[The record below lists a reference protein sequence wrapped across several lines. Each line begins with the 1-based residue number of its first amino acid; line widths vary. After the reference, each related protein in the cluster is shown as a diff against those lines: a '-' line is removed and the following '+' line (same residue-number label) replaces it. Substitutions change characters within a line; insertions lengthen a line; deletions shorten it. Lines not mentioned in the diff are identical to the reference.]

1 MRDGR
6 NSAMIAPV
14 LRNLRSRALRTS
26 LTAAGIAIGILALVV
41 VGGLAERLHTIV
53 AGSSSLNTGAIFA
66 FAPLADDA
74 SGRGNLERSAAMIR
88 HFRGVRGVVPEVIL
102 PYSTGNDGRFGP
114 PALIFGFPPA
124 ARAYASRTPA
134 IARGRDLRPADDRA
148 AVIGP
153 DFATTQGASVGST
166 IALEGNSFHVVGVI
180 ERSFTIFDAA
190 IVVPYADARALLG
203 QEVPP
208 FVARLPNVEGTAL
221 MIVVDPGADTGLLA
235 RKISLETGL
244 NANDPKTSAA
254 NLNAATA
261 VFDGIIFGAALVAL
275 VVGAFSIVN
284 TMTIAVT
291 ERTREIG
298 IRKAIGAG
306 DGDIM
311 REFLVEAATIG
322 ALGGAVGIVAG
333 AIVIAL
339 VNAHNAAGGNLELFA
354 LTPRLVAG
362 AFAFALVLSALA
374 GLVPAFAAA
383 RLDPTEALRRMA

>member
-1 MRDGR
+1 MNAVATIG
-6 NSAMIAPV
+6 PV
-14 LRNLRSRALRTS
+14 LRNLRSRALRTT

-53 AGSSSLNTGAIFA
+53 AGSSALNTGAIFA
-66 FAPLADDA
+66 FAPVADN
-74 SGRGNLERSAAMIR
+74 GPERGSLERSAALIR
-88 HFRGVRGVVPEVIL
+88 RFAGVRGVVPEVIL

-124 ARAYASRTPA
+124 ARTYASHTPP
-134 IARGRDLRPADDRA
+134 IVRGRDLRPDDDRA

-153 DFATTQGASVGST
+153 DFATMRGAGVGST
-166 IALEGNSFHVVGVI
+166 IALAGNSFTVVGVI

-190 IVVPYADARALLG
+190 IVVPYPAARALLD
-203 QEVPP
+203 QDVPS
-208 FVARLPNVEGTAL
+208 FVRALPQVDGTAL
-221 MIVVDPGADTGLLA
+221 MVVVKPGADTGLLA

-244 NANDPKTSAA
+244 NASDPKTSTA
-254 NLNAATA
+254 NLNAATT

-306 DGDIM
+306 DGDIL
-311 REFLVEAATIG
+311 REFLIEAAAIG
-322 ALGGAVGIVAG
+322 GIGGIAGIAAG
-333 AIVIAL
+333 AIVIAF
-339 VNAHNAAGGNLELFA
+339 VNAHNAASGNLELFA

-362 AFAFALVLSALA
+362 AFAFALGLSAVA
-374 GLVPAFAAA
+374 GLLPAFAAA
-383 RLDPTEALRRMA
+383 RLDPTEALRRLA